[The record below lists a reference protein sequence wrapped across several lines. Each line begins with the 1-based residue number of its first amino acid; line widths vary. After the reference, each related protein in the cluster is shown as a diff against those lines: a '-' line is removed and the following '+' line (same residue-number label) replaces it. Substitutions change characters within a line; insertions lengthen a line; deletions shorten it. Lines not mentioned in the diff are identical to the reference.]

1 MTELTD
7 VPVSASAA
15 PDSAKGA
22 DPFGT
27 ATLRDSVLA
36 AWRDSPTRFREDANA
51 EEDLRLG
58 GYRDRML
65 IELAQNAA
73 DAAVSSGVAGRL
85 RLAVASTEHGPELR
99 VANTGAPLT
108 ADGVAAL
115 ASLRASAKRSGEQ
128 VGQFG
133 VGFAAVL
140 AVTEE
145 PRVVS
150 TTGGVRFSAQR
161 TRASIADH
169 DRLAALLAERDHEV
183 PVLRLVW
190 PTDESEDPVPDGFD
204 TEVRLPPRPGVDL
217 EQLLSAAA
225 EQAADLLLA
234 LPGLAG
240 IEVAEQRWDRV
251 DGDKPG
257 IVELHGPSSGKIS
270 GSVTRWLTRRST
282 GTLTE
287 AQSQRLGVEARARA
301 NWSVCWAVPLS
312 ADGVPL
318 PISGEVLHAPT
329 PTDER
334 LSLPARL
341 LATLPVEPSRRR
353 LLPGPATD
361 AVLAAAAAEYPLL
374 VAELPVEHRTALV
387 PLPEFPLSEVD
398 GQLRASVLDAL
409 SGAAWLP
416 AENGGVRAPVG
427 ATVLDLPDP
436 DLASLLVALL
446 PGLLVGRLSEPEY
459 APALAVFDVRRL
471 RAADLVAAIS
481 GVERAPEW
489 WARLYAALERW
500 VESDAAI
507 AEELGGLPVP
517 LIDGRMSFGPRDL
530 LLPSPEVGELLS
542 EVDIVGLRVADPDAV
557 HPLLERLGARH
568 ADALDLLDAPAVRD
582 AVANSMA
589 DAQSGVDTQNL
600 VDTVLHLVER
610 ADLEPGELAWLGG
623 LALPDEQGGARRA
636 GELVLPG
643 APLLAVLA
651 EDAIGPD
658 APLGVLAEELA
669 EHWPPRVL
677 AAVGVLNTFAV
688 LVDESPAGPDH
699 DLADEAEWWE
709 WIEGDVSPPATLL
722 GIRDLDLVDE
732 DSWPAAL
739 RLIAT
744 EPATARALADPAGY
758 SAWWLAR
765 YALLAGHPPL
775 FWRLPTATDLVG
787 LYDEIP
793 DLGLSPALL
802 ATIGVQREL
811 VISDAPDAQ
820 ELTQRLGDPD
830 REVAAGTAIRMH
842 SELVSA
848 MAAGGFEPADVQAPA
863 RVRALSGETV
873 DAEDAVLLDRPWFLG
888 VLPEDRILAAR
899 VLPAKPQPIGEPV
912 VEAEFDAI
920 EALAELCNIA
930 LASEV
935 VTATPETPGD
945 PVEWAELGAIRL
957 ACSLLGVDVPAGTVI
972 VVDELAVDG
981 HRVDWWVVEHGEFA
995 GDTVYAEDNAEG
1007 LARALAWVL
1016 DRWADRWLLAGLL
1029 TDPTAGTALR

>member
-1 MTELTD
+1 MTD
-7 VPVSASAA
+7 ASASAA
-15 PDSAKGA
+15 PHA

-27 ATLRDSVLA
+27 ASLRDSVLA

-65 IELAQNAA
+65 VELAQNAA
-73 DAAVSSGVAGRL
+73 DAAVSAGVAGHL
-85 RLAVASTEHGPELR
+85 LLTVATTANGPELR

-150 TTGGVRFSAQR
+150 TTGGVRFSATR

-169 DRLAALLAERDHEV
+169 DRLAALLAQRDHEV
-183 PVLRLVW
+183 PVLRLTW
-190 PTDESEDPVPDGFD
+190 PIEESDDPVPAGFD

-217 EQLLSAAA
+217 EPLLASAA
-225 EQAADLLLA
+225 EQAPDLLLA
-234 LPGLAG
+234 LPGLAT
-240 IEVAEQRWDRV
+240 IEVAGQRWDRV
-251 DGDKPG
+251 EGDKPG
-257 IVELHGPSSGKIS
+257 IIELRGPTEDT
-270 GSVTRWLTRRST
+270 VTRWLTRRST

-312 ADGVPL
+312 AKGIPL
-318 PISGEVLHAPT
+318 PVSGEVLHAPT

-387 PLPEFPLSEVD
+387 PLPEFPMSEVD
-398 GQLRASVLDAL
+398 GQLRAGVLDAL
-409 SGAAWLP
+409 SGASWLP
-416 AENGGVRAPVG
+416 AENGGLRAPAG
-427 ATVLDLPDP
+427 SSVLDLPDP
-436 DLASLLVALL
+436 DLAALLVALL
-446 PGLLVGRLSEPEY
+446 PGLLAGRLSEPEY

-471 RAADLVAAIS
+471 HAADLVAAIS
-481 GVERAPEW
+481 GIERAPEW

-507 AEELGGLPVP
+507 AEELGSLPVP

-568 ADALDLLDAPAVRD
+568 ADALDLLEAPAVRD
-582 AVANSMA
+582 AVANSIA
-589 DAQSGVDTQNL
+589 DAQSGVDTDNL

-610 ADLEPGELAWLGG
+610 AALEPGELAWLGE

-651 EDAIGPD
+651 ADAIGED
-658 APLGVLAEELA
+658 APLGVLAADLA

-677 AAVGVLNTFAV
+677 AAVGVLATFAV
-688 LVDESPAGPDH
+688 LVDESPAGADH

-709 WIEGDVSPPATLL
+709 WIEGDVSPPATLM

-732 DSWPAAL
+732 DAWPAAL
-739 RLIAT
+739 RLLAS

-775 FWRLPTATDLVG
+775 FWRLPTATDLIG

-793 DLGLSPALL
+793 DLGLPPALL

-820 ELTQRLGDPD
+820 ELTQRLGDPE
-830 REVAAGTAIRMH
+830 REVTAGTAIRMH
-842 SELVSA
+842 TELASA

-888 VLPEDRILAAR
+888 VLPENRVLAAR
-899 VLPAKPQPIGEPV
+899 VLPTRTPLGEPV
-912 VEAEFDAI
+912 EPEFDAI

-930 LASEV
+930 LAGEV
-935 VTATPETPGD
+935 VTATPQTPGD
-945 PVEWAELGAIRL
+945 PVEWSELGAIRL
-957 ACSLLGVDVPAGTVI
+957 ACSLLGVEVPAGTVI
-972 VVDELAVDG
+972 VMDELVVDG
-981 HRVDWWVVEHGEFA
+981 QRVDWWVVEHGEFA
-995 GDTVYAEDNAEG
+995 GDTVYAEDSAEG